1 MKVLHLLST
10 NKFSGAENVVCQII
24 NMFQNET
31 NYKMFYCSPDGEIKE
46 TLKNK
51 NIDFVPIKSL
61 TYKELRKIVKNI
73 KPDIIHAHDVKA
85 SILASLFNKK
95 CKVISHIHGNSL
107 EMRKV
112 SIKSLL
118 YLICSK
124 RFKHIFWVSNSCFF
138 DYKYSKKIED
148 KSSILVNVI
157 NTQRINELAK
167 EKGMTDNYDV
177 IYVGRLVQ
185 LKNPLRMIKIFESV
199 CKEKYNAKLAIIG
212 DGVMFN
218 EIQEYITSHNLKNN
232 IDLLGFKNNPYK
244 YIYKS
249 KMMILTSIYEGTPMC
264 VLEAMALGK
273 PIISTPTDGLID
285 LIKQDYNGFL
295 SDKDEELETEI
306 ISLINDQEKLSKMS
320 KNVIKEFNKFNDI
333 EKYKNEIKN
342 KYETE

>member
-10 NKFSGAENVVCQII
+10 NKFSGAENVACQII
-24 NMFQNET
+24 NLFQNES

-61 TYKELRKIVKNI
+61 TYKELKKVVKNI
-73 KPDIIHAHDVKA
+73 KPDIIHAHDIKA
-85 SILASLFNKK
+85 SILASLFYNK
-95 CKVISHIHGNSL
+95 CEVISHIHGNSL

-112 SIKSLL
+112 STKSLL

-124 RFKHIFWVSNSCFF
+124 RFKHIFWVSNSCFV
-138 DYKYSKKIED
+138 DYKYSIKVES

-157 NTQRINELAK
+157 DTQRINELAK
-167 EKGMTDNYDV
+167 EKGMIDSYDV

-185 LKNPLRMIKIFESV
+185 LKNPLRMIKIFENV
-199 CKEKYNAKLAIIG
+199 CKEKYSAKLAIIG
-212 DGVMFN
+212 NGVMFD
-218 EIQEYITSHNLKNN
+218 EVQEYIINHDLKNN

-244 YIYKS
+244 YIFKS

-273 PIISTPTDGLID
+273 PIISTPTDGLVD
-285 LIKQDYNGFL
+285 LIKQNYNGFL
-295 SDKDEELETEI
+295 SDKDEELEAEI

-320 KNVIKEFNKFNDI
+320 KNVIKEFNRFNDI